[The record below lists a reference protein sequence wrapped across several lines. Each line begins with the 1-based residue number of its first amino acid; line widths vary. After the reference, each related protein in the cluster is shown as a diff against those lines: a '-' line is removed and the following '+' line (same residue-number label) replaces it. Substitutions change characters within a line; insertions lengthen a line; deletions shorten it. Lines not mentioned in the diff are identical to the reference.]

1 MAYHHLKTEALFLKK
16 SQQKE
21 ADFLFTLYTKEF
33 GKIKVIGKAIR
44 KANSK
49 LQLASQLFYLAEVEF
64 IEGKVGKIL
73 TDALLLEKFDFI
85 YQNEEKFLTALEI
98 ANKIDQAFPLEQ
110 KDEKMWQLLLK
121 TICSLEKAENQFAK
135 DKAYPFFL
143 EGLQNCLGCS
153 LED

>member
-1 MAYHHLKTEALFLKK
+1 MAYHHFKTEALFLKK

-21 ADFLFTLYTKEF
+21 ADFLFTLYTREF

-49 LQLASQLFYLAEVEF
+49 LQSASQLFYLSEIEF

-73 TDALLLEKFDFI
+73 TDALLLEKFLFI
-85 YQNEEKFLTALEI
+85 YQSEEKFLIALEI

-110 KDEKMWQLLLK
+110 KDEVAWELFLK
-121 TICSLEKAENQFAK
+121 IFFSLEKVANQSDLVK
-135 DKAYPFFL
+135 VYSFFL
-143 EGLQNCLGCS
+143 KGLQSCLGCA
-153 LED
+153 LND

>member
-16 SQQKE
+16 TQQKE
-21 ADFLFTLYTKEF
+21 ADFLFVLYTREF

-49 LQLASQLFYLAEVEF
+49 LQSASQLFYLAEIEF
-64 IEGKVGKIL
+64 IEGKIGKIL
-73 TDALLLEKFDFI
+73 TDTILLEKFSSI

-110 KDEKMWQLLLK
+110 KDATAWDVVLTTFYLLNQ
-121 TICSLEKAENQFAK
+121 AEHTNKQMLTKIFSDFSK
-135 DKAYPFFL
+135 KLFL
-143 EGLQNCLGCS
+143 VLGC
-153 LED
+153 